1 MFKFLVLLLVKFGFR
16 NNHSTM
22 QALTELSEK
31 TRQSSDSR
39 QFACRVFCFRTSSIY
54 NMYELSSPSY
64 REKSSGHHFFDDT
77 SLLLNDKSLK
87 KINKCINRDLKCAV
101 D

>member
-1 MFKFLVLLLVKFGFR
+1 MFEFLVLLLVKFGFR

-31 TRQSSDSR
+31 TRQSCDSR
-39 QFACRVFCFRTSSIY
+39 QFACRIFCFRTSSIY